1 MKNNGKI
8 RSNIVKESLV
18 DYNNLVNTLKENTD
32 SIVKDVLRETVLE
45 EYTKLLNEGD
55 EEYDVEEV
63 NDTDSV
69 NASEDES
76 AAEGED
82 EVTDGDDEGMES
94 DATDAEGDSEGDDE
108 TADDLSSLDS
118 DDTDAEDDI
127 DDNDNEWS
135 EFDKYKVSDGKYDFS
150 NAEDDEIVKVY
161 KLLKDDDQVV
171 VNKQDN
177 KVNITDNET
186 GAEYLIDLGS
196 SDKDDAALTDTDEF
210 SVDVL
215 ADDDSDSDDD
225 SDAEIELELDDDSDI
240 DDDSDSEDDLENQE
254 DEDMTNESKVF
265 EIALNE
271 YDSNV
276 GYTDN
281 YQNKDV
287 MTNPGMSEPGKNV
300 NDWDKGVPKD
310 ARKPWSGKNNSK
322 KENQPFAGGIGKT
335 VEEDEDFEQPVNELK
350 SVEEHGANNMSTSR
364 TDGSNNPRNRKGR
377 NFHTAQNGQEKGTAE
392 NPYSNASNESIKR
405 KAEKIFK
412 ENKQLKFA
420 LNKFRQTLE
429 EAALTNVNLGNIVKL
444 VMENSTSMDEKKEII
459 QRFGT
464 EVKNV
469 AESKGL
475 YESISR
481 DLKKKDKMSFD
492 GDKPLTVNENRQL
505 NETQI
510 YRSDEILN
518 SLDLMHRICK

>member
-1 MKNNGKI
+1 MKNNGNI

-32 SIVKDVLRETVLE
+32 SIVKDILRETVLE

-69 NASEDES
+69 NANEDES

-108 TADDLSSLDS
+108 TADDLSGLDS
-118 DDTDAEDDI
+118 DDADAEDDI
-127 DDNDNEWS
+127 DDNDDEWS

-225 SDAEIELELDDDSDI
+225 SEIELELDDDSAI
-240 DDDSDSEDDLENQE
+240 
-254 DEDMTNESKVF
+254 
-265 EIALNE
+265 E
-271 YDSNV
+271 Y
-276 GYTDN
+276 
-281 YQNKDV
+281 
-287 MTNPGMSEPGKNV
+287 E
-300 NDWDKGVPKD
+300 
-310 ARKPWSGKNNSK
+310 
-322 KENQPFAGGIGKT
+322 
-335 VEEDEDFEQPVNELK
+335 
-350 SVEEHGANNMSTSR
+350 
-364 TDGSNNPRNRKGR
+364 
-377 NFHTAQNGQEKGTAE
+377 
-392 NPYSNASNESIKR
+392 
-405 KAEKIFK
+405 
-412 ENKQLKFA
+412 
-420 LNKFRQTLE
+420 
-429 EAALTNVNLGNIVKL
+429 
-444 VMENSTSMDEKKEII
+444 
-459 QRFGT
+459 
-464 EVKNV
+464 
-469 AESKGL
+469 
-475 YESISR
+475 
-481 DLKKKDKMSFD
+481 
-492 GDKPLTVNENRQL
+492 
-505 NETQI
+505 
-510 YRSDEILN
+510 
-518 SLDLMHRICK
+518 